1 MKQQKDQ
8 KLKPEVDL
16 SEFNHN
22 TRMTLN
28 DNNEYVFRYWIITV
42 YEAAEFTGEQAI
54 YGSKSID
61 NTMHKY
67 TRLSSEEK

>member
-1 MKQQKDQ
+1 MESLEIIYGILIGLSTAAILRVIDSRSEIKENLTSLMKQKKDQ

-28 DNNEYVFRYWIITV
+28 DNNEYVFRY
-42 YEAAEFTGEQAI
+42 
-54 YGSKSID
+54 
-61 NTMHKY
+61 
-67 TRLSSEEK
+67 